1 MSDHPNE
8 QLLRRGYAAY
18 SAGDIDTVNEIF
30 ADDITWHNA
39 GNGPLSGDLKGKEQV
54 FAFFARLQ
62 ELSGGTSRI
71 EVHDLLAN
79 DTHAVALVHE
89 TAERSGRRVDLIST
103 HVWHLSGGKAVEFWG
118 MAYDQR
124 AEDEFWA

>member
-1 MSDHPNE
+1 MGEHPNE

-39 GNGPLSGDLKGKEQV
+39 GYGPLSGDLKGKEQV

-71 EVHDLLAN
+71 EMHDLLAN
-79 DTHAVALVHE
+79 DTHAVALVRQ
-89 TAERSGRRVDLIST
+89 TAERSGRRLDEIAT

-118 MAYDQR
+118 TAYDQR
-124 AEDEFWA
+124 GDDEFWA